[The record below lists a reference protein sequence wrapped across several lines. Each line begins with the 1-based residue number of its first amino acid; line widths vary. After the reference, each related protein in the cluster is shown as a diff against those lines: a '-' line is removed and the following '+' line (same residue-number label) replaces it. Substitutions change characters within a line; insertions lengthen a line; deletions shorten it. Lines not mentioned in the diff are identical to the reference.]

1 MSINLQWFVFTMQVI
16 WLSVLGGDT
25 ATCQWQSSC
34 ASRGGQMARMQLDSF
49 LPMLPSYNFLSFFSP
64 PVLSAGGGRERYLD
78 LDVLEEQIKFAF

>member
-1 MSINLQWFVFTMQVI
+1 MSIDLQWFVFTMQVI
-16 WLSVLGGDT
+16 WLLALGGDT

-64 PVLSAGGGRERYLD
+64 QFFRQGGGERYLD